1 MPSSRNVQFE
11 DSRVKLYFSPASGSL
26 AARIVLTEA
35 GLPCEF
41 VRVSLK
47 TRTTADGA
55 DYLAINPKGY
65 VPCLQL
71 DNGEIY
77 TENTALLP
85 YLGSLKPA
93 AGLMPADGTTANYRV
108 REWLGFISTEL
119 HKNCSPLFRRGA
131 AEETV
136 AFTRELLGRRLAYVD
151 KALAGRAF
159 LTGDGFTVADAY
171 LYVVT
176 TWFRTLNIDLAA
188 YPNLQAFNQRVAAR
202 PAVQQALA
210 EESPPK

>member
-1 MPSSRNVQFE
+1 M
-11 DSRVKLYFSPASGSL
+11 KLYFSPGSSSL
-26 AARIVLTEA
+26 AARIALAEA

-65 VPCLQL
+65 VPCLRL
-71 DNGEIY
+71 DDGEIL

-85 YLGSLKPA
+85 HIGSLKPS

-108 REWLGFISTEL
+108 REWLGFVSTEL

-136 AFTRELLGRRLAYVD
+136 AHTRELLGRRLAFVEQ
-151 KALAGRAF
+151 ALAGKAY
-159 LTGDGFTVADAY
+159 LTGEAFTVADAY
-171 LYVVT
+171 LFVVT
-176 TWFRTLNIDLAA
+176 TWFKTLNIDLAA
-188 YPNLQAFNQRVAAR
+188 YPHLQAFNLRVAAR
-202 PAVQQALA
+202 PAVSQALRD
-210 EESPPK
+210 EGLLK